1 MGGVT
6 EDHAFLPQSPED
18 VAQNEVD
25 GTRTAFRVYDVGA
38 TAGALPTRGLIASLG
53 VKPLVSAVNHGVIPW
68 EQHARLTR
76 SWQYAGQ

>member
-1 MGGVT
+1 M
-6 EDHAFLPQSPED
+6 
-18 VAQNEVD
+18 
-25 GTRTAFRVYDVGA
+25 GA